1 MNIVRGSQ
9 KMVVNGIKALIATV
23 LMIIGI
29 SGPVSAAGQASI
41 DPAALAVAQTY
52 FNALKS
58 GDRQTL
64 LTLLVGHERT
74 RSAAQLDD
82 PAYSRFLT
90 DRYNN
95 ARLEVVGGGVRSGI
109 SYIDITIWLNATE
122 SVKERLILKPASAG
136 SSSLSIMARKEL
148 D

>member
-1 MNIVRGSQ
+1 
-9 KMVVNGIKALIATV
+9 MVVKRIKALIATV
-23 LMIIGI
+23 LVMASINGQ
-29 SGPVSAAGQASI
+29 VSAAVGQGGI
-41 DPAALAVAQTY
+41 DPAARAVAQMY
-52 FNALKS
+52 FDALRG

-64 LTLLVGHERT
+64 LALLAGNERA
-74 RSAAQLDD
+74 RSAVQLND

-95 ARLEVVGGGVRSGI
+95 ARLEIVDGGVNSGV

-122 SVKERLILKPASAG
+122 SIKERLILKASGGPVNAP
-136 SSSLSIMARKEL
+136 LSIVARKEL